1 MPSTQFPTVV
11 AQKVQSIWNRDQ
23 GILDEGTAFIAT
35 NPTPGTG
42 IALVSSVT
50 AETQTSPTMLI
61 YNGWTPT
68 DPNAKN
74 IYPIGLRMICT
85 AAPTSATYWQ
95 MSVRMDVNN
104 PLKYTSGGS
113 VIVPVSAGVAS
124 NASKAV
130 IYFGAIVALS
140 QSLAGGRLLANQM
153 VSPTIPVVKDVH
165 NYEFGGGTNLPM
177 INAPTVNSVR
187 QVSLPPVAIPPGGWL
202 AINTWGGSSGAAP
215 SFEFQLDYIER

>member
-1 MPSTQFPTVV
+1 MANPSFISQV
-11 AQKVQSIWNRDQ
+11 AQKIQSIWNRDQ
-23 GILDEGTAFIAT
+23 GILDEGTVFIAT

-61 YNGWTPT
+61 FNSWTPT

-85 AAPTSATYWQ
+85 AAPTSATFWQ
-95 MSVRMDVNN
+95 MSVRMDVSN

-113 VIVPVSAGVAS
+113 LITPVPAAVAS
-124 NASKAV
+124 NNSKAV
-130 IYFGAIVALS
+130 IYFGAIVALA
-140 QSLAGGRLLANQM
+140 QTAGGRLLANQM

-165 NYEFGGGTNLPM
+165 NFEFGGGTNMPLV
-177 INAPTVNSVR
+177 NAATVNTVR
-187 QVSLPPVAIPPGGWL
+187 QVSLPPIAIPPGGWL

-215 SFEFQLDYIER
+215 SFEFQLDYVER